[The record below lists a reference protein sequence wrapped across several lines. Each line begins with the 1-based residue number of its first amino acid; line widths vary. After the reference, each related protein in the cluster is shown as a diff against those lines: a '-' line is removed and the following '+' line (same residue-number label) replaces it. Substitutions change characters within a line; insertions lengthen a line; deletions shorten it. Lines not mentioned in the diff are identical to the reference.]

1 MNHIKLQQDILKA
14 KDAEDK
20 RGKRSPFRYGLKE
33 DSVYICMNACCVVI
47 PGVYWYLDNDKV
59 FSTTPLKLDNM
70 FKIKE
75 DTVSVYDIGLIRTF
89 PDGRKVREFK
99 GDKFS
104 VYLAEDNLKY
114 FGKDVTEYQAINE
127 KSLVYLYE
135 YDRLVGIVCPVNM
148 GGKGE

>member
-20 RGKRSPFRYGLKE
+20 RGKRSPFMYGLKE
-33 DSVYICMNACCVVI
+33 NSVCICVNRCCIVVI
-47 PGVYWYLDNDKV
+47 PRVYWYLDNEKV
-59 FSTTPLKLDNM
+59 FSTTPIKLDHM
-70 FKIKE
+70 FKMDE
-75 DTVSVYDIGLIRTF
+75 DTVPVYDIGLIRTL

-127 KSLVYLYE
+127 TSPVYLYE
-135 YDRLVGIVCPVNM
+135 YNSLVGIVLPV
-148 GGKGE
+148 KWR

>member
-20 RGKRSPFRYGLKE
+20 RGKRSPFMYGLE
-33 DSVYICMNACCVVI
+33 ENSVCICVNHCCVVVI
-47 PGVYWYLDNDKV
+47 PRVYWYLDNGKV

-75 DTVSVYDIGLIRTF
+75 DTVPVYDIGLIRML

-99 GDKFS
+99 GDEFS

-127 KSLVYLYE
+127 KSPVYLYE
-135 YDRLVGIVCPVNM
+135 YNRLAGIVYPVIF
-148 GGKGE
+148 